1 MGMVVVVCSSSM
13 VVITLQAE
21 SRVRRNHNKTDSK
34 ICQSA
39 QKRYIFK

>member
-13 VVITLQAE
+13 VVITLKAE
-21 SRVRRNHNKTDSK
+21 SRVLCNRNKTDSK
-34 ICQSA
+34 ICQSS